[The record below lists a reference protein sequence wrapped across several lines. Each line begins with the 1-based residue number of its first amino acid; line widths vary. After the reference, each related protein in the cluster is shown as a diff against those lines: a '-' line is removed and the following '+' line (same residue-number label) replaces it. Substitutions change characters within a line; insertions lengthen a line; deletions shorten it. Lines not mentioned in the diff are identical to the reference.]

1 MDHLDQVRRKARQ
14 FEAAKVKMDATM
26 EERNAAIR
34 AARAER
40 HGPGAIGEAAG
51 LTPEQVRRIVASQ
64 PGQAT
69 YRSDSEGRT
78 SKS

>member
-1 MDHLDQVRRKARQ
+1 MDHLDLVRRKARQ
-14 FEAAKVKMDATM
+14 FEAAKAKMDAAM

-40 HGPGAIGEAAG
+40 HGPGAIGEAAD
-51 LTPEQVRRIVASQ
+51 LTPEQVRRIVQSQ

-69 YRSDSEGRT
+69 YRSEPQGTPRT
-78 SKS
+78 S